1 VSIERENGVSA
12 GHTRREFLWAVG
24 AGAAVAAAGLATRRL
39 FAAAAGGAGSPAA
52 GVANSPAG
60 SAPASRAKD
69 KRPNI
74 LFALAD
80 DWSWPFASILGDK
93 VVKTP
98 IFDRVA
104 REGVMFN
111 RAFVAAPSCS
121 PSRAA
126 VLTGQWHW
134 RLEQGVN
141 LWSTLPAKFP
151 VYPDLLEQ
159 AGYHVGFTRKGW
171 GPGSDTAGG
180 RSRNPAGN
188 SFKSFDAF
196 LAARPAGKPFCFWF
210 GSHDPHRGYKLGSGV
225 ASGMKLADVRVPACL
240 PDCEATRS
248 DLCDYF
254 FAVQRFDRE
263 TGEIIKAVEDAG
275 ELDNTLVVVSGDNGL
290 PFPRCKAN
298 LYDTGTNVPL
308 AVRWP
313 AKVKGGRTVD
323 DFVSLPD
330 LCPTFLEAAGL
341 RPLECMTARSFMN
354 VLAAEGGGQ
363 IDPKRDHVL
372 TGMERHANAR
382 AGRVGYPMRALRTA
396 EYLYIRNFAPDRW
409 PAGDPEGYGD
419 IDGGPTK
426 SYMLAHRD
434 DPAVKPL
441 FELACGK
448 RPAEELYDL
457 KKDPDQLKNVA
468 GEAAYAET
476 LKKLSAAL
484 TAELKATG
492 DPRIIGGAEI
502 IDTYPYGG
510 GGGGGAKKKA
520 PAKARAKE

>member
-1 VSIERENGVSA
+1 MNIKRTDAQG
-12 GHTRREFLWAVG
+12 TRRTRRGFLRAVG
-24 AGAAVAAAGLATRRL
+24 FGAAI
-39 FAAAAGGAGSPAA
+39 AAGGLGRRGVFAA
-52 GVANSPAG
+52 DTPAG
-60 SAPASRAKD
+60 AQGKD
-69 KRPNI
+69 NRPNI
-74 LFALAD
+74 LFAFAD
-80 DWSWPFASILGDK
+80 DWSWPFGSISGDK
-93 VVKTP
+93 VLKTP
-98 IFDRVA
+98 TFDRVA
-104 REGVMFN
+104 REGVLFN
-111 RAFVAAPSCS
+111 HAFVAAPSCS

-126 VLTGQWHW
+126 ILTGQWHW
-134 RLEQGVN
+134 RLEQAVN

-151 VYPDLLEQ
+151 VYPDLIEQ

-171 GPGSDTAGG
+171 GPGSVTEGG

-188 SFKSFDAF
+188 SFKDFGAF
-196 LAARPAGKPFCFWF
+196 MSARPAGKPFCFWF

-240 PDCEATRS
+240 PDNETTRS

-254 FAVQRFDRE
+254 FAVQRFDRD
-263 TGEIIKAVEDAG
+263 TGEIIKAIEDAG

-290 PFPRCKAN
+290 PFPRCKSN

-313 AKVKGGRTVD
+313 AKVKGGRVVE
-323 DFVSLPD
+323 DFVSLTD
-330 LCPTFLEAAGL
+330 LCPTFLEAAVL
-341 RPLECMTARSFMN
+341 KPLECMTARSFMN
-354 VLAAEGGGQ
+354 VLAAKSGGQ
-363 IDPKRDHVL
+363 VDATRDHVL

-382 AGRVGYPMRALRTA
+382 AGNVGYPMRAYRTA

-409 PAGDPEGYGD
+409 PAGDPEAYRD

-426 SYMLAHRD
+426 SYMLAHRE

-457 KKDPDQLKNVA
+457 KADPAQLKNVA
-468 GEAAYAET
+468 GDPAYAET

-492 DPRIIGGAEI
+492 DPRIVGGAEI

-510 GGGGGAKKKA
+510 GGGAKKKKA
-520 PAKARAKE
+520 TAKAKE

>member
-1 VSIERENGVSA
+1 MNLERKNTLSA
-12 GHTRREFLWAVG
+12 QPTRRDFLRAIG
-24 AGAAVAAAGLATRRL
+24 FSAAVAAVGLGARRL
-39 FAAAAGGAGSPAA
+39 FAQDAPAPAPATSPAPAAAQAG
-52 GVANSPAG
+52 
-60 SAPASRAKD
+60 D

-80 DWSWPFASILGDK
+80 DWSWPFASIAGDK

-98 IFDRVA
+98 TFDRIA
-104 REGVMFN
+104 REGVLLT

-126 VLTGQWHW
+126 ILTGQWHW
-134 RLEQGVN
+134 RLEQGIN
-141 LWSTLPAKFP
+141 LWGTLPAKFP

-171 GPGSDTAGG
+171 GPGSVTAGG
-180 RSRNPAGN
+180 RTRNPAGN
-188 SFKSFDAF
+188 SVKDFGAF
-196 LAARPAGKPFCFWF
+196 LAARPAGKPFSFWF
-210 GSHDPHRGYKLGSGV
+210 GSPDPHRPYKLGSGV
-225 ASGMKLADVRVPACL
+225 AGGMKPADVRVPACL
-240 PDCEATRS
+240 PDSEAARS

-263 TGEIIKAVEDAG
+263 TGEIIKAIEDAG
-275 ELDNTLVVVSGDNGL
+275 ELDNTLVVISGDNGL

-313 AKVKGGRTVD
+313 AKVKAGRVVE
-323 DFVSLPD
+323 DFVSLSD

-363 IDPKRDHVL
+363 VDARRDHVL
-372 TGMERHANAR
+372 TGMERHASAR
-382 AGRVGYPMRALRTA
+382 AGHVGYPMRAFRTA
-396 EYLYIRNFAPDRW
+396 QYLYIRNFAPDRW
-409 PAGDPEGYGD
+409 PAGDPEAYRD
-419 IDGGPTK
+419 IDNGPTK
-426 SYMLAHRD
+426 SHMLEHRD

-457 KKDPDQLKNVA
+457 KTDPEQLKNVA
-468 GEAAYAET
+468 ADPAYAET
-476 LKKLSAAL
+476 LKNLSAAL

-492 DPRIIGGAEI
+492 DPRAVGGAEI
-502 IDTYPYGG
+502 IDTYPYSGG
-510 GGGGGAKKKA
+510 SGGGAKKKA
-520 PAKARAKE
+520 AGKEKAKASAKE